1 MPLGVQEGGL
11 RDRVETNAKVASVL
25 EEVADLLELKE
36 GTFFQVRAYR
46 RVAREISSLTEDL
59 RDLYIRG
66 HLDQVPGV
74 GRAIHDKI
82 VEIIRTG
89 ELQYLNDLRNEFPAG
104 LLQVMQVP
112 DIGPKT
118 AGRLYKELKVT
129 NLQDLKAAAEQHRI
143 RMLKGFGERSEENIL
158 KGIRYMESR
167 QGRMLLGYAYPRG
180 RALEEHMRASGFDL
194 VSLGGS
200 LRRMRETIGDID
212 ILVGSADPGRAADTF
227 VSYPQAA
234 EVLLRG
240 DTKTSIRLADGVQVD
255 LRVVSP
261 SSYGAALQ
269 YFTGSKEHNVSM
281 RSLANERGFKVNEY
295 GVFRLSDGERVA
307 GEDEEGVYEA
317 LGMQWM
323 PPEMREDRGEIAL
336 ALRGE
341 IPRVVTLSD
350 ICGDLHTHSEASDGV
365 DSVEALASAAEARG
379 YEYLAITDHSRSLT
393 IGNGL
398 SAERLLENVDLVR
411 KVQESHPRLRLLAG
425 AEVEID
431 EKGGLDYPQELLAEL
446 DIVVAAVHSRFK
458 MTSGEMTERLLNAI
472 SNEHVDILAH
482 PTGRIIGEREGYQF
496 DMERVMQAARDHD
509 VALEVNSFPERLD
522 LSDVHC
528 AMARE
533 RGVTVSI
540 NTDAHNVRQL
550 DYMLFGVATAKRGWM
565 PPEQVLNALPWEAL
579 RKRLGL

>member
-1 MPLGVQEGGL
+1 M
-11 RDRVETNAKVASVL
+11 DNNARVASIL

-36 GTFFQVRAYR
+36 DTFFQVRAYR
-46 RVAREISSLTEDL
+46 RVAKEISSLTEDIK
-59 RDLYIRG
+59 DLYVRG

-74 GRAIHDKI
+74 GKAIHDKI

-112 DIGPKT
+112 EVGPKT

-143 RMLKGFGERSEENIL
+143 RMLKGFGERTEENIL
-158 KGIRYMESR
+158 KGIRYLESR

-180 RALEEHMRASGFDL
+180 KALEEHMREQGFEL

-212 ILVGSADPGRAADTF
+212 ILVGSSEPSRAMDAF

-234 EVLLRG
+234 EVMLRG
-240 DTKTSIRLADGVQVD
+240 ETKTSIRLQDGVQVD
-255 LRVVSP
+255 MRVVDP

-269 YFTGSKEHNVSM
+269 YFTGSKEHNVRM
-281 RSLANERGFKVNEY
+281 RSLANDLGFKVNEY
-295 GVFRLSDGERVA
+295 GVYRTSDGARVA
-307 GEDEEGVYEA
+307 GETEEGVYEV

-323 PPEMREDRGEIAL
+323 PPEMREDRGEVDL
-336 ALRGE
+336 ARKGAV
-341 IPRVVTLSD
+341 PRMVTLSD

-365 DSVEALASAAEARG
+365 DTVEAMAKAAEARG
-379 YEYLAITDHSRSLT
+379 YEYLAITDHSHSLT

-398 SAERLLENVDLVR
+398 SAERLLESMEHVR
-411 KVQESHPRLRLLAG
+411 KVNEAHPDLHLLVG
-425 AEVEID
+425 TEVEID
-431 EKGGLDYPQELLAEL
+431 DKGGLDYPPKLLEDL

-458 MTSGEMTERLLNAI
+458 MTPAEMTDRLVTAV
-472 SNEHVDILAH
+472 SNENVNILAH
-482 PTGRIIGEREGYQF
+482 PTGRIIGEREGYSF
-496 DMERVMQAARDHD
+496 DMERVMQAAKDNG

-522 LSDVHC
+522 LNDVHC

-533 RGVTVSI
+533 RGVMISI
-540 NTDAHNVRQL
+540 DTDAHNVRQL
-550 DYMLFGVATAKRGWM
+550 DYMLYGVATAKRGWV
-565 PPEQVLNALPWEAL
+565 PPELVLNALPWQEL
-579 RKRLGL
+579 RKRLNL

>member
-1 MPLGVQEGGL
+1 M
-11 RDRVETNAKVASVL
+11 DNNARVASIL

-36 GTFFQVRAYR
+36 DTFFQVRAYR
-46 RVAREISSLTEDL
+46 RVAKEISSLTEDIK
-59 RDLYIRG
+59 DLYVRG

-74 GRAIHDKI
+74 GKAIHDKI

-112 DIGPKT
+112 EVGPKT

-143 RMLKGFGERSEENIL
+143 RMLKGFGERTEENIL
-158 KGIRYMESR
+158 KGIRYLESR

-180 RALEEHMRASGFDL
+180 KALEEHMREQGFEL

-212 ILVGSADPGRAADTF
+212 ILVGSSEPSRAMDAF

-234 EVLLRG
+234 EVMLRG
-240 DTKTSIRLADGVQVD
+240 ETKTSIRLQDGVQVD
-255 LRVVSP
+255 MRVVDP

-269 YFTGSKEHNVSM
+269 YFTGSKEHNVRM
-281 RSLANERGFKVNEY
+281 RSLANDLGFKVNEY
-295 GVFRLSDGERVA
+295 GVYRTSDGARVA
-307 GEDEEGVYEA
+307 GETEEGVYEV

-323 PPEMREDRGEIAL
+323 PPEMREDRGEVDL
-336 ALRGE
+336 ARKGAV
-341 IPRVVTLSD
+341 PRVVTLSD

-365 DSVEALASAAEARG
+365 DTVEAMAKAAEARG
-379 YEYLAITDHSRSLT
+379 YEYLAITDHSHSLT

-398 SAERLLENVDLVR
+398 SAERLLESMEHVR
-411 KVQESHPRLRLLAG
+411 KVNEAHPDLHLLVG
-425 AEVEID
+425 TEVEID
-431 EKGGLDYPQELLAEL
+431 DKGGLDYPPKLLEDL

-458 MTSGEMTERLLNAI
+458 MTPAEMTDRLVTAV
-472 SNEHVDILAH
+472 SNENVNILAH
-482 PTGRIIGEREGYQF
+482 PTGRIIGEREGYSF
-496 DMERVMQAARDHD
+496 DMEKVMQAAKDNG

-522 LSDVHC
+522 LNDVHC

-533 RGVTVSI
+533 RGVMISI
-540 NTDAHNVRQL
+540 DTDAHNVRQL
-550 DYMLFGVATAKRGWM
+550 DYMLYGVATAKRGWV
-565 PPEQVLNALPWEAL
+565 PPELVLNALPWQEL
-579 RKRLGL
+579 RKRLNL

>member
-1 MPLGVQEGGL
+1 M
-11 RDRVETNAKVASVL
+11 DNNARVASIL

-36 GTFFQVRAYR
+36 DTFFQVRAYR
-46 RVAREISSLTEDL
+46 RVAKEISSLTEDIK
-59 RDLYIRG
+59 DLYVRG
-66 HLDQVPGV
+66 HLGQVPGV
-74 GRAIHDKI
+74 GKAIHDKI

-112 DIGPKT
+112 EVGPKT

-143 RMLKGFGERSEENIL
+143 RMLKGFGERTEENIL
-158 KGIRYMESR
+158 KGIRYLESR

-180 RALEEHMRASGFDL
+180 KALEEHMREQGFEL

-212 ILVGSADPGRAADTF
+212 ILVGSSEPSRAMDAF

-234 EVLLRG
+234 EVMLRG
-240 DTKTSIRLADGVQVD
+240 ETKTSIRLQDGVQVD
-255 LRVVSP
+255 MRVVDP

-269 YFTGSKEHNVSM
+269 YFTGSKEHNVRM
-281 RSLANERGFKVNEY
+281 RSLANDLGFKVNEY
-295 GVFRLSDGERVA
+295 GVYRTSDGARVA
-307 GEDEEGVYEA
+307 GETEEGVYEV

-323 PPEMREDRGEIAL
+323 PPEMREDRGEVDL
-336 ALRGE
+336 ARKGAV
-341 IPRVVTLSD
+341 PRVVTLSD

-365 DSVEALASAAEARG
+365 DTVEAMAKAAEARG
-379 YEYLAITDHSRSLT
+379 YEYLAITDHSHSLT

-398 SAERLLENVDLVR
+398 SAERLLESMEHVR
-411 KVQESHPRLRLLAG
+411 KVNEAHPDLHLLVG
-425 AEVEID
+425 TEVEID
-431 EKGGLDYPQELLAEL
+431 DKGGLDYPPKLLEDL

-458 MTSGEMTERLLNAI
+458 MTPAEMTDRLVTAV
-472 SNEHVDILAH
+472 SNENVNILAH
-482 PTGRIIGEREGYQF
+482 PTGRIIGEREGYSF
-496 DMERVMQAARDHD
+496 DMERVMQAAKDNG

-522 LSDVHC
+522 LNDVHC

-533 RGVTVSI
+533 RGVMISI
-540 NTDAHNVRQL
+540 DTDAHNVRQL
-550 DYMLFGVATAKRGWM
+550 DYMLYGVATAKRGWV
-565 PPEQVLNALPWEAL
+565 PPELVLNALPWQEL
-579 RKRLGL
+579 RKRLNL